1 MQPDKIFNGATF
13 GLNVNFERVSFGF
26 DYAYKY
32 NGFSGRKESGA
43 GITTDAITQSLNTF
57 YVNFG
62 LGNKVDYRDQ
72 ANGSDKKIVWR
83 IQTGV
88 GFYNFKLKQNLVSP
102 TENFD
107 GIIGQRGGISLRSG
121 VSVWIPI
128 YKKWELSVMPYYEFD
143 TGAGYV
149 ELLEEKIQNS
159 EYFYLTNFGLNLN
172 LNYAF

>member
-1 MQPDKIFNGATF
+1 MAVIFFIMATPLVVNAQTTIYVGEGVGSYGYYLGSLATRAFEFNNSNDVTKEMQPDKIFNGATF

-107 GIIGQRGGISLRSG
+107 GII
-121 VSVWIPI
+121 
-128 YKKWELSVMPYYEFD
+128 
-143 TGAGYV
+143 
-149 ELLEEKIQNS
+149 
-159 EYFYLTNFGLNLN
+159 
-172 LNYAF
+172 